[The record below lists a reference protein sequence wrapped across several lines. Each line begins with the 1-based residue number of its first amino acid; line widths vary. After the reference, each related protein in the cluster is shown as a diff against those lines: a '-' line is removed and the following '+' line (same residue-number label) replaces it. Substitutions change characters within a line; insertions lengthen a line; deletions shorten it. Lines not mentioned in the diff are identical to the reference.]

1 MGQITNAILELIKE
15 SNNPLS
21 VIEISYILNCSEAAV
36 SQDVKR
42 LLDNEEIIKIGTG
55 RQIKYG
61 VKKNILI
68 YQTNACVTDFK
79 KIKNANELISYL
91 CNINDRLKKTSS
103 LCQYTSLKA
112 VINII
117 SNGYWYLGSPKNM
130 NDGLELQRGLNTRDD
145 IFFSSF
151 MAEQKESIAMWSMYA
166 QPWEDGVM
174 ISIPAKEFKRWI
186 KDIKKVYSADP
197 KTKNPDKNTFVYTD
211 KAKIFVARV
220 AYTNQGKHG
229 EIENITCGRAQNDIL
244 KSIYDS
250 SLIGYIKDDA
260 WSYEQEVR
268 LRVDLGTDIHY
279 TGVAIDV
286 PDYVIDSM
294 VITKGPRFNGD
305 LMERLKT
312 EINRVIRTESS
323 LFFDKLKYTPCD
335 GCLYRG

>member
-1 MGQITNAILELIKE
+1 MQITNAILELIKE

-21 VIEISYILNCSEAAV
+21 GIEIAYILNCSEEIV
-36 SQDVKR
+36 DQGIKF
-42 LLDNEEIIKIGTG
+42 LFDNDEIIKIGTG
-55 RQIKYG
+55 RPIKYG
-61 VKKNILI
+61 VKKNIPI
-68 YQTNACVTDFK
+68 YQTYAYVTDFK
-79 KIKNANELISYL
+79 KITNANELISYL

-130 NDGLELQRGLNTRDD
+130 NDGLELQQGLNTKDN

-174 ISIPAKEFKRWI
+174 ISIPVKAFKQWI
-186 KDIKKVYSADP
+186 KDIKMVYSADP
-197 KTKNPDKNTFVYTD
+197 KTKKVDRDTFVFLN
-211 KAKIFVARV
+211 KAKISVTRV
-220 AYTNQGKHG
+220 AYSNQGPNG
-229 EIENITCGRAQNDIL
+229 EIENITCGNAQNDIL

-250 SLIGYIKDDA
+250 SLIGYIKDEA
-260 WSYEQEVR
+260 WSYEKEVR
-268 LRVDLGTDIHY
+268 LRVDLGAGIHY
-279 TGVAIDV
+279 KGVAIDV

-294 VITKGPRFNGD
+294 TIIKGPRFYGD
-305 LMERLKT
+305 LVNRLEAELDKKMR
-312 EINRVIRTESS
+312 IESS

-335 GCLYRG
+335 GCSYRR